1 MDMKRFSDLLNDAVK
16 LRIFKCIKNVT
27 DLGIIKLSSNL
38 FELPKSNQLF
48 VDSITTLIESNDYL
62 QAGTLINELNL
73 IESFEFDKIVIP
85 MIFLNQFKILEN
97 LIKKKEMRN
106 ETMKFLDSFL
116 NDSIKVEEHS
126 KMYLL

>member
-16 LRIFKCIKNVT
+16 QRIFKCIKNVT